1 MDRSTMVTLQEI
13 YYTPQNKHYTDEE
26 AERKARKVRDILI
39 GEMVMILHNSDDLNS
54 ADQDILSGNVCQTIT
69 EYFDDEYGV

>member
-1 MDRSTMVTLQEI
+1 MSVQLVKVRG
-13 YYTPQNKHYTDEE
+13 KHIRHWPYTDEE

-39 GEMVMILHNSDDLNS
+39 GEVVMILHNSDDLNS
-54 ADQDILSGNVCQTIT
+54 ADQDILSGNVCQTLT